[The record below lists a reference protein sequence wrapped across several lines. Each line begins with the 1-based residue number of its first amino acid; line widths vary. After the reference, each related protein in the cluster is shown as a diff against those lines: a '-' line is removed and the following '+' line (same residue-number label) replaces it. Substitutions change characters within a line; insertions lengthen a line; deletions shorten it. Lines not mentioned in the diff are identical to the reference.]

1 MRKMERRSRFE
12 VKTIPFSGRID
23 IKQIDG
29 ETFVR
34 KKQFLEEYGK
44 ISPSERA
51 RNLAKE
57 WRKKGYKARII
68 KHTYNY
74 EVWVSEHKK

>member
-1 MRKMERRSRFE
+1 MRSISKKRFE
-12 VKTIPFSGRID
+12 VKTIPFSGRTD

-34 KKQFLEEYGK
+34 KKQFFEEYGK

-51 RNLAKE
+51 RNLANK
-57 WRKKGYKARII
+57 WRSKGYKARVI
-68 KHTYNY
+68 KHTYDY
-74 EVWVSEHKK
+74 EVWVSEQKK